1 MKTYK
6 NLYPRIWAYQ
16 NLHTAWR
23 NAARRK
29 RESAGVASFEY
40 ALTDNLL
47 QLEDELQ
54 TQTYRPGAYTSFR
67 ITSPKPRVI
76 SAAPFRDRVVHHA
89 LVQQIEPI
97 FEARFSRDSYACRV
111 GKGTHAALHR
121 CQEFARRYPYVL
133 QCDVVQFFPALDH
146 ALLRN
151 ILFRTI
157 ADEQTRWLIDQ
168 ILARPTPAI
177 ACSSVAMALRSPA
190 AFGNNCASSPL
201 AHWTM
206 PISPRR
212 CAAGS
217 RTLPMV
223 TPTAC
228 GGRWSRNTSFPE
240 GQRGTIAHLRTD
252 L

>member
-1 MKTYK
+1 LSPDFWLLASVRRFFLIGSGETQKRMKTYI
-6 NLYPRIWAYQ
+6 NLYPRIWAYES
-16 NLHTAWR
+16 LHTAWR

-29 RESAGVASFEY
+29 RRSAGVASFEY

-47 QLEDELQ
+47 QLEEELQ
-54 TQTYRPGAYTSFR
+54 TQTYRPGAYTHFR
-67 ITSPKPRVI
+67 ITSPKPRLI

-121 CQEFARRYPYVL
+121 CREFARRYPYVL

-168 ILARPTPAI
+168 ILASGEGVLIYA
-177 ACSSVAMALRSPA
+177 
-190 AFGNNCASSPL
+190 GSPL
-201 AHWTM
+201 AHWIT
-206 PISPRR
+206 PILPQR
-212 CAAGS
+212 CADGW
-217 RTLPMV
+217 RTRPTV
-223 TPTAC
+223 IPTAC
-228 GGRWSRNTSFPE
+228 GGR
-240 GQRGTIAHLRTD
+240 
-252 L
+252 